1 MEQVQNLKHKM
12 ASEKEI
18 TNIDAEEDRDNE

>member
-1 MEQVQNLKHKM
+1 MEHVQNLKHKM

-18 TNIDAEEDRDNE
+18 TNIDAEEDKDNE